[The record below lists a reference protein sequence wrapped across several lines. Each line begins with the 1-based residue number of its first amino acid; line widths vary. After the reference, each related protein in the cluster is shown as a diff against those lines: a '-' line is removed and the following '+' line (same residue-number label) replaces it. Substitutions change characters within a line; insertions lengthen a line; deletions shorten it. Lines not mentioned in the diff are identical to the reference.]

1 MENRWKK
8 DDNSNGNSNG
18 KLMEEGCRRPIMG
31 ENVETG
37 SQTGC
42 HYPISPRRQI
52 VLFKKHKQNNQPL
65 TLKDV
70 CAVQSRKAKKN

>member
-1 MENRWKK
+1 
-8 DDNSNGNSNG
+8 
-18 KLMEEGCRRPIMG
+18 MG

-42 HYPISPRRQI
+42 HYPILPRRQI

-70 CAVQSRKAKKN
+70 CAVQSRKAKKIESKLVWFENNLLTKK